1 MKREI
6 KMFIGCVFLI
16 LLDQVTKLLALQ
28 NLKGQNPVTLIRDV
42 FQLLYVEN
50 RGAAFGILQN
60 RQWVFLIITVI
71 VLAALVWALPKIPQ
85 ERHFLP
91 LTLCL
96 CFIGAGAVGN
106 MIDRIFRGYVVDFFY
121 FKLIDFPVFN
131 VADIYVTTAAVI
143 LIVLIV
149 FLYKEEDFDRIF
161 PKKDKRGTE

>member
-1 MKREI
+1 MKQGI
-6 KMFIGCVFLI
+6 KAFIGC
-16 LLDQVTKLLALQ
+16 LLLVVIDQFTKVLALQ
-28 NLKGQNPVTLIRDV
+28 NLKGQEPITIIPDV

-60 RQWVFLIITVI
+60 KQWVFLIITAI
-71 VLAALVWALPKIPQ
+71 VLAALIWALPRMSR

-91 LTLCL
+91 LRLCL

-131 VADIYVTTAAVI
+131 VADIYVTTSAIV
-143 LIVLIV
+143 LIFLIV
-149 FLYKEEDFDRIF
+149 FLYKEEDFDRLF
-161 PKKDKRGTE
+161 SKKGR